1 MMEAKLSKTRILK
14 KLLDVIE
21 ELIND
26 TNFECNEEGITL
38 QAMDNLQVMLV
49 SVLLE
54 AMGFEHYSIPHMDYD
69 AHVTMPSSKFMHIV
83 HDFSLLENAED
94 AKVINVN
101 ADKEEEE
108 QVTDGKKIKK
118 EKKVKKEAMDEQVEM
133 DGDEFKANSNGE
145 GEEEKEEDEDE
156 GKEGRKKHKKS
167 SDKPSKKAKTALS
180 LECKSKKEEEDKK
193 EQGICIEM
201 NLHILLTFSLRYLIN
216 FLKSASLS
224 SCVHFM
230 MSNEVPLL
238 IKLPQLLYDFGQGY
252 IWYYLM
258 LKIGND

>member
-1 MMEAKLSKTRILK
+1 
-14 KLLDVIE
+14 
-21 ELIND
+21 
-26 TNFECNEEGITL
+26 
-38 QAMDNLQVMLV
+38 
-49 SVLLE
+49 
-54 AMGFEHYSIPHMDYD
+54 MDYD

-83 HDFSLLENAED
+83 HDFSLLGEN
-94 AKVINVN
+94 
-101 ADKEEEE
+101 KEEEE

-201 NLHILLTFSLRYLIN
+201 NLHILLTFSLKYLIN

-230 MSNEVPLL
+230 MSNE
-238 IKLPQLLYDFGQGY
+238 LLYDFGQGY